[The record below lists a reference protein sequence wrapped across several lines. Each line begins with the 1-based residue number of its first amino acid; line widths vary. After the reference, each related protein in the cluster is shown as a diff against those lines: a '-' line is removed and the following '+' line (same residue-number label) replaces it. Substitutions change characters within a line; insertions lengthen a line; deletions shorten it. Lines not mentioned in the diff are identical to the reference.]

1 MEANE
6 LAAVLGDIRGDNEAE
21 QWAKAAER
29 KAEAAEKKKRK
40 DAAEAQS
47 NQKRESL
54 LPSLKA
60 YADRLAED
68 ESTISSLNVETLR
81 NLLKYFCETQI
92 SGISSLKWPDL
103 VASVLQKVEEYKNR
117 AEV

>member
-6 LAAVLGDIRGDNEAE
+6 LAAVLGEIRGDNEAE
-21 QWAKAAER
+21 RRAKAAE
-29 KAEAAEKKKRK
+29 KKTEATEKKRRK

-47 NQKRESL
+47 NQRKANL

-60 YADRLAED
+60 FADRLAED
-68 ESTISSLNVETLR
+68 EATISSLNVETLR
-81 NLLKYFCETQI
+81 NLLKYFYEPQI
-92 SGISSLKWPDL
+92 SGISSLKRPDL
-103 VASVLQKVEEYKNR
+103 VESVLQKVEEYRNR